1 MRPSFHVPLALA
13 LLGAAPVAL
22 GLDAADPELRRLL
35 DRLERI
41 EQRLGLVAEPD
52 GELANPGLDGLSA
65 RLAALEAR
73 LDQQAAEQA
82 ELQTKAKAAPSVTV
96 GERGVAARSA
106 EGGFEIRVRGG
117 VHADHRYFAGD
128 EPSNGRDGFQF
139 RRLRPTLEGNFG
151 PLVAFRITPELA
163 GDTASLIDAWIDV
176 NFSPKATL
184 RVGKLKGPVGL
195 ERLQSL
201 TTLALIER
209 GFPTELAPNR
219 DVGAQLQGQFAKGR
233 VEYQIGLFNGTPD
246 GRNSN
251 ATDADNNPELNARL
265 FLQPW
270 RGSEHAL
277 AGLGFG
283 LAISDGEKEGVGNT
297 FLPRYRTPGQEVFF
311 AYRGGTEAN
320 GRHRRISPQAYFYGG
335 PLGLQAEYI
344 RSSQAIQIGTDPL
357 RERFTHSAWQI
368 TGGWVLTGEKASF
381 GSVVKPTDPFA
392 IGGSGWG
399 AFELVGRYGELSVDD
414 AVFPVFAN
422 PDSAARR
429 ARAFGFGLN
438 WYLTTNLKL
447 VFNYTH
453 ADFDGGAAAGADR
466 PDEKAFFSRIQVAF

>member
-1 MRPSFHVPLALA
+1 MRSNPVYPLALA
-13 LLGAAPVAL
+13 LLAIAPAAWSQGLSDEQSRAL
-22 GLDAADPELRRLL
+22 LQ
-35 DRLERI
+35 RLERL
-41 EQRLGLVAEPD
+41 EQRLGLDPGAAPES
-52 GELANPGLDGLSA
+52 GLAALAD
-65 RLAALEAR
+65 RLAALESR
-73 LDQQAAEQA
+73 LELQEAAQAEQQA
-82 ELQTKAKAAPSVTV
+82 KASAAPSLSV

-106 EGGFEIRVRGG
+106 EGGIEIRVRGG
-117 VHADHRYFAGD
+117 VHADHRHFFGDDAG
-128 EPSNGRDGFQF
+128 SGRDGFLF
-139 RRLRPTLEGNFG
+139 RRIRPTLEGNFG
-151 PLVAFRITPELA
+151 PLVAFRITPEFA
-163 GDTASLIDAWIDV
+163 GDSASLIDAWIDL

-251 ATDADNNPELNARL
+251 AADADDNPELNARL

-283 LAISDGEKEGVGNT
+283 LAVSDGEKEGVGNA

-311 AYRGGTEAN
+311 AYRNGVAAD
-320 GRHRRISPQAYFYGG
+320 GRHRRISPQAYYYGG
-335 PLGLQAEYI
+335 PLSLQAEWI
-344 RSSQAIQIGTDPL
+344 SSRQRIALPGGPSQQGS
-357 RERFTHSAWQI
+357 FTHRAWQL
-368 TGGWVLTGEKASF
+368 TGGWVLSGETASF
-381 GSVVKPTDPFA
+381 GSVVKPDNPFL
-392 IGGSGWG
+392 IGGEGWG

-414 AVFPVFAN
+414 DVFPVFAN

-429 ARAFGFGLN
+429 AWALGFGLN
-438 WYLTTNLKL
+438 WYLTNNLKL

-453 ADFDGGAAAGADR
+453 ARFDGGALAAGDR
-466 PDEKAFFSRIQVAF
+466 PDEKALFSRIQLAF